1 MQQLQFC
8 ALHFWLAQFCIRHAN
23 FTTTVAIVDLFVF
36 PWTIVYSTGTFV
48 VAFVG
53 ILQQVV
59 VILHKQLCKNG
70 KFGTM

>member
-1 MQQLQFC
+1 MSPPLWQLLICLFSLGQ
-8 ALHFWLAQFCIRHAN
+8 LCIA
-23 FTTTVAIVDLFVF
+23 
-36 PWTIVYSTGTFV
+36 TGPFV